1 MNEKFVKKELKSQLL
16 NISRLRTYFLRGHS
30 NWFAYVMSLLNFVTI
45 SFYLL
50 IENLTIVSDNFKFR
64 HYVLL
69 FVVVYLPLAIIVG
82 YFDMTRGTYRV
93 EQKMA
98 KELSPLWKE
107 VFEKLDALG
116 MKQNEIID
124 SITNA
129 E

>member
-16 NISRLRTYFLRGHS
+16 KISRLRIYFLRGHS

>member
-1 MNEKFVKKELKSQLL
+1 MKTRLKSQFL

-30 NWFAYVMSLLNFVTI
+30 HWFAYVMSLLNFVTI

-50 IENLTIVSDNFKFR
+50 IDNLTIVPDNFKFR
-64 HYVLL
+64 QYLLL
-69 FVVVYLPLAIIVG
+69 FFIVYLPLAITVG

-98 KELSPLWKE
+98 KELSPIWKE
-107 VFEKLDALG
+107 VFEKLDSLG
-116 MKQNEIID
+116 LKQNEIVKALK
-124 SITNA
+124 NQ